1 LNTLKHE
8 VTLLK
13 ESLGDGKPTGAVY
26 ADIVYEARVQ
36 GPECTDA
43 LWFKLIGV
51 ALERC
56 EVNVG
61 LSKTYTLLLGPPT
74 EATEWEKDTLL
85 GRAVDIKRILDRAL
99 SEVNKYDPPEYQQ
112 DVEFRKRFP
121 DRIEHSHW
129 QADERDKIRK
139 RRLTMKWGLI
149 QDINRCL
156 TLATVYKA
164 YCVRLQ
170 PYLGETPTAE
180 WKACELSG
188 HLKMYGILAGDAA
201 EICAALGAIRPEH
214 LAYVEAGDL
223 VGPSIPAA
231 ARPALIT
238 AVQDYRKKNGI
249 TKDIDARPA
258 VGNKERTVTTAHAH
272 LVQMRALV
280 EAF

>member
-1 LNTLKHE
+1 MNTLKHE

-36 GPECTDA
+36 GPNRTDA
-43 LWFKLIGV
+43 LWFKFIGV
-51 ALERC
+51 DLERC
-56 EVNVG
+56 ELNVG
-61 LSKTYTLLLGPPT
+61 LSKNYTLLIGPPT

-85 GRAVDIKRILDRAL
+85 GRAVDIKRILDKAL
-99 SEVNKYDPPEYQQ
+99 SEVNKYDPPEEET
-112 DVEFRKRFP
+112 DVEFRKRYP
-121 DRIEHSHW
+121 DRIEHPHW
-129 QADERDKIRK
+129 QADERDKIRQL
-139 RRLTMKWGLI
+139 RLTMKWGLI

-156 TLATVYKA
+156 TLAAVYKA

-170 PYLGETPTAE
+170 PYLGVTPTTE
-180 WKACELSG
+180 WKTCELSG
-188 HLKMYGILAGDAA
+188 HLVMHGMNAGDVAK
-201 EICAALGAIRPEH
+201 ICAALGAIRPEH

-231 ARPALIT
+231 ARPVLIT
-238 AVQDYRKKNGI
+238 VVQDYRKKNGI
-249 TKDIDARPA
+249 TKDIDTRPA
-258 VGNKERTVTTAHAH
+258 VGKKEITVTTAHAH